1 MARAINDNDRHKF
14 LRKDADRSFIRQ
26 VHIYTEGS
34 VTEPEYLQI
43 IREIIKSNRSSR
55 SFRINVKSSK
65 SKGSPKNI
73 RRSIREDIKYF
84 GDKKFNEVWVLIDK
98 DSWSPKTIAELEGDR
113 QITIKTSK
121 FNVLISDPKF
131 EFWLV
136 LHFEDGFGIMTSSE
150 VDKKIQKYIPGYNK
164 HCNKRLFSQ
173 KNIFKAIKRA
183 KFLKKQNNIARTDVY
198 ILVERIFD
206 FIYK

>member
-14 LRKDADRSFIRQ
+14 RRKDADRSFIRQ

-65 SKGSPKNI
+65 SKSSPKNI

-84 GDKKFNEVWVLIDK
+84 GDKKFN
-98 DSWSPKTIAELEGDR
+98 A
-113 QITIKTSK
+113 
-121 FNVLISDPKF
+121 
-131 EFWLV
+131 
-136 LHFEDGFGIMTSSE
+136 
-150 VDKKIQKYIPGYNK
+150 
-164 HCNKRLFSQ
+164 
-173 KNIFKAIKRA
+173 
-183 KFLKKQNNIARTDVY
+183 
-198 ILVERIFD
+198 
-206 FIYK
+206 

>member
-1 MARAINDNDRHKF
+1 MARAINNNDRHKF
-14 LRKDADRSFIRQ
+14 RRKDADRSFIRQ

-43 IREIIKSNRSSR
+43 IREIIKSNRYSR

-65 SKGSPKNI
+65 SKSSPKNI
-73 RRSIREDIKYF
+73 RKSIREDIKYF

-98 DSWSPKTIAELEGDR
+98 DNWSPKAIAELESDR

-183 KFLKKQNNIARTDVY
+183 KFLKNQNNTARTDVY

-206 FIYK
+206 FI